1 MSDLQDDNTEL
12 EEGEETTKPKAKKE
26 RSTKIDPVGL
36 SYYGQ
41 EFKHFNRVG
50 ELVGLLPQFKEFY
63 YTTRIKDPKASI
75 PDMMKAFNKTYA
87 YPDGLTFYPY
97 ITQLR
102 SWRTKWDRDILAKK
116 MEMKEEDVALV
127 PAREVR
133 QLIKTRQDGN
143 VVLGAPADEDLEA
156 GVRTLG
162 GELLNDALQ
171 MLKDDQELEEMY
183 DGETLI
189 KRRNYVLNVLSHTT
203 RLVHGKQALLLKAS
217 QEKRE
222 NANFLMNLLAK
233 ASAGKM
239 SDDEVEMLETTY
251 TQPHEQPA
259 HV

>member
-1 MSDLQDDNTEL
+1 MSDIDDEVEL
-12 EEGEETTKPKAKKE
+12 EEEESPKPKKE
-26 RSTKIDPVGL
+26 RSKKIDPVGL
-36 SYYGQ
+36 SYYGTRFQ
-41 EFKHFNRVG
+41 HFNRVG
-50 ELVGLLPQFKEFY
+50 ELAGLLPQFKEFY
-63 YTTRIKDPKASI
+63 YQTRIANPKASI
-75 PDMMKAFNKTYA
+75 PDMMKAFNEKFA

-102 SWRTKWDRDILAKK
+102 SWRTKWDRDILAKQ
-116 MEMKEEDVALV
+116 MEMKAEDVALV
-127 PAREVR
+127 PARQVR
-133 QLIKTRQDGN
+133 QLIKTRTDNN
-143 VVLGAPADEDLEA
+143 VILGAPADEDLEA

-183 DGETLI
+183 DGDTLI

-203 RLVHGKQALLLKAS
+203 KLVHGKTALMLKAS

-233 ASAGKM
+233 ASAGNM
-239 SDDEVEMLETTY
+239 SDNEVEMLETTY
-251 TQPHEQPA
+251 TEPTIHEQPA